1 MPDPKL
7 PADPPPSTGP
17 TSSLVIEMRGRRQVQ
32 LARTRAG
39 FYELA
44 LAGPTKPGSA
54 WGDRLVTHGKLQLS
68 AERAIETLMAIAE
81 ICRRV
86 DRYGLPTGGQS
97 DAA

>member
-1 MPDPKL
+1 MSDPNL
-7 PADPPPSTGP
+7 QQPHPSSTGP
-17 TSSLVIEMRGRRQVQ
+17 IVVEMSGRRRVQ
-32 LARTRAG
+32 LSRTKAG

-54 WGDRLVTHGKLQLS
+54 WGDRLVVHGKLQLS
-68 AERAIETLMAIAE
+68 ADRAIKTLMGIAE

-86 DRYGLPTGGQS
+86 DAYGLPATSEEQT